1 MISEEGRKQEE
12 REMRKEEKNVV
23 QKEGERKMELV
34 EEGKKGR

>member
-23 QKEGERKMELV
+23 QKEGERKMELM